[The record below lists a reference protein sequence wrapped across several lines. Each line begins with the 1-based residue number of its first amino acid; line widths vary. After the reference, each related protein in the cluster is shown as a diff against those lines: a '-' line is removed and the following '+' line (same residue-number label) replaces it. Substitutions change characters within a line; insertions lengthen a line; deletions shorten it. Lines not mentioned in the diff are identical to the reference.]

1 MNINYYFSK
10 DNIINNI
17 AKYETYYQVALGIL
31 ISTTNKKEIDQNI
44 QLEYA
49 LGSIYE
55 LIKDLENENIDEI
68 FEIELQKQ
76 AAMDALQHFAN
87 KNIKAVKNKEID
99 IENNVN
105 IINDN
110 LFFNDI
116 LLEICEN
123 SFPTQIKKWQ
133 TIINDEVSD
142 SIIKSLESLE
152 EK

>member
-1 MNINYYFSK
+1 MNINYYFNK

-31 ISTTNKKEIDQNI
+31 ISTTNKKEINQNI

-55 LIKDLENENIDEI
+55 LIKDLENENIDEV

-76 AAMDALQHFAN
+76 AAMDALQYFAN
-87 KNIKAVKNKEID
+87 ENIKAVKNKEID

-116 LLEICEN
+116 LLEICKN
-123 SFPTQIKKWQ
+123 SFPTQIQKWQ
-133 TIINDEVSD
+133 NIINDEVSD

>member
-31 ISTTNKKEIDQNI
+31 ISTTNKKEVDQNI

-142 SIIKSLESLE
+142 SIIKSLKSLE